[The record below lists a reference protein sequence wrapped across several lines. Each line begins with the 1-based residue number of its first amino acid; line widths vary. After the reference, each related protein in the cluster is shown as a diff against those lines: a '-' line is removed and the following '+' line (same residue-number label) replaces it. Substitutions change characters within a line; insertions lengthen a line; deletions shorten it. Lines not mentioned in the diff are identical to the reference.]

1 MLDILYDNQ
10 REENSP
16 ELKFLIFTE
25 FVPTQGMLREFLEE
39 HGFSVV
45 CLNGSMD
52 LDQRRRVQQSFAEKT
67 RILVSTDAGGEGLNL
82 QFAHVVINYDL
93 PWNPMRIEQRIGRV
107 DRIGQ
112 KHPVKA
118 FNLVFEDSV
127 ELRVREV
134 LENKLLTILD
144 EFGVDKTGV
153 IAPVP
158 GIMRLFWAF
167 SPSTPPESP
176 SQEDSSL
183 ANMLDTLEARC
194 RSDGPPAGPRS
205 IDPLPGSRSFL
216 TVSAVA

>member
-1 MLDILYDNQ
+1 M
-10 REENSP
+10 S
-16 ELKFLIFTE
+16 K
-25 FVPTQGMLREFLEE
+25 
-39 HGFSVV
+39 
-45 CLNGSMD
+45 
-52 LDQRRRVQQSFAEKT
+52 KT
-67 RILVSTDAGGEGLNL
+67 RNRFSAPEKVAILRLHLLEHTPVS
-82 QFAHVVINYDL
+82 DL
-93 PWNPMRIEQRIGRV
+93 CDQHGIHPTMFYRW
-107 DRIGQ
+107 Q
-112 KHPVKA
+112 KE
-118 FNLVFEDSV
+118 FFE
-127 ELRVREV
+127 
-134 LENKLLTILD
+134 
-144 EFGVDKTGV
+144 GV